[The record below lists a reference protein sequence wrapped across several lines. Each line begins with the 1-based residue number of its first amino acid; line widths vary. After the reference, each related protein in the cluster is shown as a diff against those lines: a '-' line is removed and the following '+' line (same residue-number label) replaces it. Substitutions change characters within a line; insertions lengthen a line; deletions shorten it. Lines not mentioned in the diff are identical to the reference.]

1 MFPPL
6 IDTHWHPTNGRFA
19 TDVEAVLTRAGEAGF
34 ARLIG
39 IGTGLADARALLA
52 LRAQHPE
59 LLYAAAG
66 LDPFTCHQVGEEGFA
81 AELAALDSLLAE
93 GHCIAVGECGLEYH
107 HAVLPRPVQA
117 RQFAAQLEL
126 ARRRDLPVVVHI
138 RDAHATVIA
147 LLGDHRGVRGVIHS
161 FSGGPAEAQA
171 YLDLGWHLSFN
182 GILTYK
188 ANDALRAAAALTPN
202 DRLLIETDAPYL
214 APQAQRGRRNEPAFA
229 RYVLDL
235 LADLRGQRGEDVAA
249 WTTQNAVRL
258 FALPACW

>member
-138 RDAHATVIA
+138 RDAHDDAIA